1 MAFLNMQ
8 GISLAFIGVRI
19 FDEVN
24 LTIERGEKVGLVGR
38 NASGKTT
45 LLRLIEGSVKPD
57 AGVVSFQKGIRT
69 AYLSQEVPND
79 LPGTVFDVVAS
90 GSREYVDLSA
100 RNPSP
105 SARLLHEGTPPLR
118 EELDRIHENLDTEGV
133 WYKREQVNKSLS
145 QLGLDTDR
153 DFRSLSAG
161 LKRQVLLTKALVS
174 EPDILLLDE
183 PSNHMDIDSIKELEQ
198 MMAQFAGAIIFVT
211 HDRMFLQ
218 KIATRIIEI
227 DRGRLFDQTCDYET
241 FLVRRDANRDA
252 EETKNAL
259 FDRKLKQE
267 EHWVREGIKARR
279 NA

>member
-1 MAFLNMQ
+1 MAYLNMQ
-8 GISLAFIGVRI
+8 GISLTFIGVQI
-19 FDEVN
+19 FNEVN

-57 AGVVSFQKGIRT
+57 SGVVSFQKGIRT

-90 GSREYVDLSA
+90 GSREYVDFST
-100 RNPSP
+100 RNSSP
-105 SARLLHEGTPPLR
+105 NIRLLDEGKPTLR
-118 EELDRIHENLDTEGV
+118 EELDRIHDNLDVEGV

-145 QLGLDTDR
+145 QLGLDIDR
-153 DFRSLSAG
+153 DFGSLSAG
-161 LKRQVLLTKALVS
+161 IKRRVLLTKALVS

-198 MMAQFAGAIIFVT
+198 VMAQFAGAIIFVT

-227 DRGRLFDQTCDYET
+227 DRGLLFDQTCDYET
-241 FLVRRDANRDA
+241 FLV
-252 EETKNAL
+252 L
-259 FDRKLKQE
+259 SLI
-267 EHWVREGIKARR
+267 HI
-279 NA
+279 